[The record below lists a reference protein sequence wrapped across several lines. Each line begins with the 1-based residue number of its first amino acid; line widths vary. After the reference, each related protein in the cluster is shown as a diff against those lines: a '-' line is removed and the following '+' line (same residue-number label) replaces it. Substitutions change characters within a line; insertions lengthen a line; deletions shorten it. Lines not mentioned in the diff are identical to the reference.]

1 MYLKVQFKNN
11 NNKMQEQVIHK
22 LNQRNLKKKRKQQRK
37 QVKHQLKNLMV
48 IFKSQLK
55 INLKKKKGGDE
66 VKSPPKKTDA
76 KANTLD
82 TPKQTGD

>member
-1 MYLKVQFKNN
+1 
-11 NNKMQEQVIHK
+11 MQEQVIHK

-55 INLKKKKGGDE
+55 INLKKKKE
-66 VKSPPKKTDA
+66 VMKLNHHQRKLMPRL
-76 KANTLD
+76 TL
-82 TPKQTGD
+82 